1 MDLEIV
7 WTIAA
12 KDLSVVR
19 RKKSIFYAIILLP
32 LFASIGLPGV
42 IWLVEGRATIPDAV
56 LMNLMNAFAFFF
68 VIVACI
74 IPIGISSYSIV
85 GEKVEKSL
93 EPLLATPAR
102 DSEILLGKNLA
113 AFIPT
118 IVAIYAC
125 SALFMV
131 LMDALTYG
139 QLGQLYYPNWTV
151 ASIML
156 LVVPLAII
164 VSVELSVLISSRVND
179 IRTANS
185 LGGLV
190 VLPFGGIYVSSE
202 IGLVSLNATNLL
214 LLSAVLL
221 VADAGL
227 FYLCRATFRREEIL
241 TRWK

>member
-1 MDLEIV
+1 MDLETV

-32 LFASIGLPGV
+32 LFVSVGLPGV
-42 IWLVEGRATIPDAV
+42 IWLVERRASIPDAD

-74 IPIGISSYSIV
+74 IPTGIASYSIV

-102 DSEILLGKNLA
+102 DSEIFLGKSLA
-113 AFIPT
+113 AFLPT
-118 IVAIYAC
+118 ITAIYAC
-125 SALFMV
+125 GALFMG
-131 LMDALTYG
+131 LMNALTYG
-139 QLGQLYYPNWTV
+139 QLGHLFYPNWTV

-164 VSVELSVLISSRVND
+164 FSVELSILISSRVND

-185 LGGLV
+185 LGGIAV
-190 VLPFGGIYVSSE
+190 MPFGGIYVSAE
-202 IGLVSLNATNLL
+202 IGLISLNTSNLL

-227 FYLCRATFRREEIL
+227 FYLCRAIFRREEIL
-241 TRWK
+241 TMWK